1 MAFVDATVVVAVEV
15 GSSEVEV
22 DSSGAVVC
30 GLGGRRGGAS
40 DGRTVDLASGGRGT
54 VRGRHGVVRI
64 DRRDVGRSGRF
75 VPIVASPVDCD
86 LSRDHCLSLPMD
98 LPQELQ
104 HHRPLP

>member
-30 GLGGRRGGAS
+30 GLGGRRGGS
-40 DGRTVDLASGGRGT
+40 SVGCTVDLASDGRGS
-54 VRGRHGVVRI
+54 VRDRRGVGRIG
-64 DRRDVGRSGRF
+64 RRDVGRSGRF

-86 LSRDHCLSLPMD
+86 PPKGH
-98 LPQELQ
+98 
-104 HHRPLP
+104 

>member
-15 GSSEVEV
+15 DSSEVEV

-40 DGRTVDLASGGRGT
+40 DGRTVDLASGGRLG
-54 VRGRHGVVRI
+54 VGRIG
-64 DRRDVGRSGRF
+64 RRDVGRSGRF

-86 LSRDHCLSLPMD
+86 PPKGH
-98 LPQELQ
+98 
-104 HHRPLP
+104 

>member
-15 GSSEVEV
+15 DSSEVEV

-40 DGRTVDLASGGRGT
+40 DGRTVDLASGGRL
-54 VRGRHGVVRI
+54 GVGRI

-86 LSRDHCLSLPMD
+86 LSRDHCLPLPMD